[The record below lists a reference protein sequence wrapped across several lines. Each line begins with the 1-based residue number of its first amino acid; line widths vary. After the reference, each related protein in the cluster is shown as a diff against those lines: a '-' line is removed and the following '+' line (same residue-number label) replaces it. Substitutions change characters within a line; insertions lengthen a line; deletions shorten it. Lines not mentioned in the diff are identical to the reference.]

1 MQFYFIEGIVDLA
14 EELSRD
20 KQALERLHMHRTTA
34 SYKMTLRKRWKV
46 TLEQIE
52 EAINNNQ
59 TRLLTILVSYYN
71 EQSQLVIVE
80 HLASLSVLAVNAS
93 SVFHAVK
100 NEYEDLELP
109 WKNVMSILMNSWND
123 MRGSKSRFETK
134 VRENLPSQLLD
145 IDRDS
150 CHYMHNIAQCFT
162 KTFKNVLESY
172 LAIFTLIFLQ
182 QWLSWCIGWYLRY
195 LILKVH

>member
-109 WKNVMSILMNSWND
+109 WKNVMSQFLWIHGMICEIQKADL
-123 MRGSKSRFETK
+123 KQRFE
-134 VRENLPSQLLD
+134 
-145 IDRDS
+145 
-150 CHYMHNIAQCFT
+150 
-162 KTFKNVLESY
+162 KTYHLN
-172 LAIFTLIFLQ
+172 
-182 QWLSWCIGWYLRY
+182 C
-195 LILKVH
+195 